1 MEPVSSDQLALWVEE
16 ARAQWSIP
24 GLVVGVRRNGED
36 VFAAAGVRELGRDEP
51 VRPETVFRVA
61 SITKPF
67 TATLAM
73 TLVQDGLLD
82 LDEPP
87 PGSRV
92 AATVRQLLSHQ
103 GGLANEWPTPL
114 DDLGEDDEAL
124 LRLGEGDPEPLP
136 VGPGELYSYSNAGYW
151 LTGAAAGRVCG
162 SSFEEAMATR
172 VISPL
177 GVSTT
182 GWQALE
188 RATGHAQV
196 EPGSDE
202 HEPVDDSFPRVRRPS
217 GGLWSSA
224 ADVLRF
230 ADHHLGGAGPL
241 TSVSIVEMQRPH
253 SRGPGFRYGLGWF
266 IDDTRG
272 QRAVGHTG
280 SAAGFQSQLLLF
292 PDEGTAVV
300 GLANSSRGSVAIED
314 VLRELGLA
322 RREPP
327 DVPLPAERLAAFAGR
342 YRGQCDELVFTPE
355 DGMLRVE
362 LRLYSPFAAEWER
375 FPSVRARPIGER
387 EFEIVDGEWRGGRFG
402 FPRDGFVCTGTV
414 AERVE

>member
-1 MEPVSSDQLALWVEE
+1 MESISTDQLALWVEE
-16 ARAQWSIP
+16 ARARWSIP
-24 GLVVGVRRNGED
+24 GLVVGVRRGEEE

-51 VRPETVFRVA
+51 VRPGTVFRVA

-87 PGSRV
+87 PGGRV
-92 AATVRQLLSHQ
+92 AASVRQLLSHE
-103 GGLANEWPTPL
+103 GGLAHEWPTPL

-124 LRLGEGDPEPLP
+124 LRLGAGDPEPLP
-136 VGPGELYSYSNAGYW
+136 VGPGELFSYSNAGYW
-151 LTGAAAGRVCG
+151 LTGAAVARVCG
-162 SSFEEAMATR
+162 SSFEEAMAAR
-172 VISPL
+172 VIAPL
-177 GVSTT
+177 GLSTT
-182 GWQALE
+182 SWQALE
-188 RATGHAQV
+188 RATGHVQV

-202 HEPVDDSFPRVRRPS
+202 HEPVEDTYPRVRRPS

-230 ADHHLGGAGPL
+230 AGHHLGGAGPL
-241 TSVSIVEMQRPH
+241 TSAAIAEMQRPH

-266 IDDTRG
+266 VDDTRG
-272 QRAVGHTG
+272 RRAVGHPG
-280 SAAGFQSQLLLF
+280 SIAGFQSQLLLF

-314 VLRELGLA
+314 VLGELGLG

-327 DVPLPAERLAAFAGR
+327 DVPLPPEGLAAFAGR
-342 YRGQCDELVFTPE
+342 YRGQCEELAFTPE

-362 LRLYSPFAAEWER
+362 QRVYVPFSAEWQTL
-375 FPSVRARPIGER
+375 PPVRARPIGER
-387 EFEIVDGEWRGGRFG
+387 EFEIVDAEWRGERFG
-402 FPRDGFVCTGTV
+402 FPRDGFVCTATI